1 MKTEDSINL
10 KKIKKVFILKKYK
23 SCFDKGKIIKN
34 EINNYLKTEK
44 ILESNDK
51 ILIGKLVK
59 QKGPRFDKNKKI
71 IPYSFVGSDRLKF
84 LKRRKAL
91 KNASPL
97 ALNKL
102 LNQNKI
108 YNFNKNNYN
117 NNIYI
122 NDNNDKKDNMNEPL
136 PNNDY
141 FLHENIFKVID
152 NEHLNIIYQNIY
164 NKIKKNKTIGGNFGN
179 INNNINSFNKKK
191 GYRTLNNKLF
201 QLPDSIRNNLIK
213 QENILKNHINF
224 EKIIKNIN
232 KTTLKKLNNI
242 YKVNKVKKD
251 LLLNAFDNYNN
262 SLNKSEKILLF
273 NNNLKNWNF
282 KLRNPKINGL
292 YERKGYFKTS
302 SSYEELYSTINLN
315 KQKEIF
321 VNPFKINKKN
331 IINLIKKN
339 KRQKYIESLESLKVD
354 GNNLFEYEFRNEMK
368 LEGKKKL
375 YDLLKLNEMQYKS
388 ENKEKLSDFEIE
400 KNIKELYK
408 DKIIANDYIN
418 NYSYSPM
425 ISLRKSFLNSIKNN

>member
-23 SCFDKGKIIKN
+23 SCFDKGKIIKK

-91 KNASPL
+91 KNTSPL

-108 YNFNKNNYN
+108 YNFNKNH

-122 NDNNDKKDNMNEPL
+122 NDNNDKKDNMNEAL
-136 PNNDY
+136 SNNDN

-179 INNNINSFNKKK
+179 IYNNINSFNKKK

-201 QLPDSIRNNLIK
+201 NCL
-213 QENILKNHINF
+213 
-224 EKIIKNIN
+224 
-232 KTTLKKLNNI
+232 
-242 YKVNKVKKD
+242 
-251 LLLNAFDNYNN
+251 
-262 SLNKSEKILLF
+262 ILL
-273 NNNLKNWNF
+273 
-282 KLRNPKINGL
+282 
-292 YERKGYFKTS
+292 
-302 SSYEELYSTINLN
+302 
-315 KQKEIF
+315 EI
-321 VNPFKINKKN
+321 I
-331 IINLIKKN
+331 
-339 KRQKYIESLESLKVD
+339 
-354 GNNLFEYEFRNEMK
+354 
-368 LEGKKKL
+368 
-375 YDLLKLNEMQYKS
+375 
-388 ENKEKLSDFEIE
+388 
-400 KNIKELYK
+400 
-408 DKIIANDYIN
+408 
-418 NYSYSPM
+418 
-425 ISLRKSFLNSIKNN
+425 